1 MGSFIW
7 AILLGILAG
16 WIAGQ
21 IWKGGSFGLIGNL
34 IVGVIGSVLG
44 SFSAGLIGLAATGL
58 FGELLVAVAGAILFL
73 WLVNYFSGK
82 K

>member
-1 MGSFIW
+1 MGLLW

-21 IWKGGSFGLIGNL
+21 IWKGGSFGLLGNL
-34 IVGVIGSVLG
+34 IVGVVGSVLG
-44 SFSAGLIGLAATGL
+44 SFTASLIGLAAQGL
-58 FGELLVAVAGAILFL
+58 LGELVVAVAGAILFL

-82 K
+82 KK

>member
-1 MGSFIW
+1 MGLLW

-21 IWKGGSFGLIGNL
+21 IWKGAALDYS
-34 IVGVIGSVLG
+34 VISSWVLSAVCLG
-44 SFSAGLIGLAATGL
+44 SFTASLIGLAAQGL
-58 FGELLVAVAGAILFL
+58 LGELVVAVAGAILFL

-82 K
+82 KK